1 MTTFVAEETELRTKS
16 LNERREK
23 IREKA
28 RELGLDVVILYAT
41 QNHSFFQSM
50 NTVWWVTGFKQM
62 GPHSA
67 VILPVEGQVT
77 YVMTPMWDRDRAA
90 ERATSVDDVVGVEEE
105 DFFDT
110 VESILQKQGLRGKKT
125 GYASGIVTTLGSSQQ
140 RATTEA
146 WQRVLGGN
154 PENVDVMV
162 SDLAKIR
169 DEWSMHCVHK
179 AAFIAERGYDK
190 MVETASPGMPEHE
203 VAAILDTLTRELG
216 AEDNFQIVSASQHN
230 RLVHQPMNR
239 RLELGDVLLGEIS
252 PSYEGEYIQICR
264 TAVIGPQTPLQLEKF
279 ALLDHAL
286 RQGLAIAKPGVHVS
300 EVVHAINAPLIEAG
314 YETYCKPPYMRT
326 RGHSQGLGSMDP
338 QIDLIHDHTLQKGE
352 VFVMHPNQYIPEV
365 GYFMCGEP
373 VVITDEGAQILTSK
387 MGTLDAIL

>member
-1 MTTFVAEETELRTKS
+1 
-16 LNERREK
+16 
-23 IREKA
+23 
-28 RELGLDVVILYAT
+28 
-41 QNHSFFQSM
+41 
-50 NTVWWVTGFKQM
+50 
-62 GPHSA
+62 
-67 VILPVEGQVT
+67 
-77 YVMTPMWDRDRAA
+77 MTPMWDRDRAV
-90 ERATSVDDVVGVEEE
+90 ERCVTIDNVIGVEEE

-110 VESILQKQGLRGKKT
+110 VRDVLEKQGLRGKKT
-125 GYASGIVTTLGSSQQ
+125 GYAAGIVPTLGSSQQ
-140 RATTEA
+140 RSTTEA
-146 WQRVLGGN
+146 WQSVLGAE
-154 PENVDVMV
+154 PENIDVMV

-190 MVETASPGMPEHE
+190 MVETARPGMPEHE

-239 RLELGDVLLGEIS
+239 RLEMGDVLLGEIS

-279 ALLDHAL
+279 ALLDTAL
-286 RQGLAIAKPGVHVS
+286 RAGLAVAKPGVHVS
-300 EVVHAINAPLIEAG
+300 EVVKAINEPINDAG
-314 YETYCKPPYMRT
+314 YGQYTVPPYMRT

-352 VFVMHPNQYIPEV
+352 VFVMHPNQYLPDV

-373 VVITDEGAQILTSK
+373 VVITDEGAQILTTK

>member
-16 LNERREK
+16 LGERRDR
-23 IREKA
+23 IRAKMQEN
-28 RELGLDVVILYAT
+28 GLEVAILYAT
-41 QNHSFFQSM
+41 QNHTFFQAM
-50 NTVWWVTGFKQM
+50 NTPWWVTGFKQM

-67 VILPVEGQVT
+67 VIIPLEGEVT
-77 YVMTPMWDRDRAA
+77 YVMTPMWDRDRAV
-90 ERATSVDDVVGVEEE
+90 ERCVTIDSVIGVEEE

-110 VESILQKQGLRGKKT
+110 VRQVLDKQGLRGKKT
-125 GYASGIVTTLGSSQQ
+125 GYAAGIVPTLGSSQQ
-140 RATTEA
+140 RSTTEA
-146 WQRVLGGN
+146 WQSVLGGE
-154 PENVDVMV
+154 PTSIDVMV

-190 MVETASPGMPEHE
+190 MVETARPGMPEHE
-203 VAAILDTLTRELG
+203 VAAILDALTRELG
-216 AEDNFQIVSASQHN
+216 AEDNFQILSASQHN

-239 RLELGDVLLGEIS
+239 RLEMGDVLLGEIS

-264 TAVIGPQTPLQLEKF
+264 TAVIGPQTDLQLEKF

-286 RQGLAIAKPGVHVS
+286 RQGLAKAKPGVHVS
-300 EVVHAINAPLIEAG
+300 EIVHAINEPLNDAG
-314 YETYCKPPYMRT
+314 YGQYTVPPYMRT

-338 QIDLIHDHTLQKGE
+338 QIDLIHDHTLEKGE
-352 VFVMHPNQYIPEV
+352 VFVMHPNQYLPDV

-373 VVITDEGAQILTSK
+373 VVITDEGAQILTSR